1 MKTFYGGAIGIQLS
15 NQQYALKGL
24 TFSGCNVGI
33 YISHVFV
40 ATIQDVTFQYC
51 NYGIDMSTSSSTGA
65 ISLVDSSISSC
76 GAGIYT
82 SVSGNGEGSIV
93 IDNFNVGSGV
103 IAVKST
109 SGSTLLASSVTA
121 GNTWVMGNENPQN
134 YQSGKTYKI
143 TRPTALISGGKYY
156 TKTQPQ
162 VSLGQLSARRTI
174 PPRVPALEVILEL
187 IMTLCEA
194 VPISTEDCLHITFP
208 VIF

>member
-1 MKTFYGGAIGIQLS
+1 MS

-33 YISHVFV
+33 YMSHVFV
-40 ATIQDVTFQYC
+40 ATVQDVTFEYC
-51 NYGIDMSTSSSTGA
+51 NYGIDMSQSSSTGA

-109 SGSTLLASSVTA
+109 SGSTLLANSVAA

-134 YQSGKTYKI
+134 YQSGKTYQI
-143 TRPTALISGGKYY
+143 TRPTALTSGGKYY

-162 VSLGQLSARRTI
+162 VRFNLISDSMVISRRMSRDLKLS
-174 PPRVPALEVILEL
+174 
-187 IMTLCEA
+187 
-194 VPISTEDCLHITFP
+194 
-208 VIF
+208 